1 MDEDR
6 IADVLKSERMGHEV
20 PGMRGVY
27 SHVSDAMRAE
37 LTAALQERWETSLR
51 KTARLAPR
59 SIVPVLDAQL
69 AAQGGSPEQDR
80 LPNRS
85 QNRTQ
90 IGAVEADEQEIGL

>member
-1 MDEDR
+1 
-6 IADVLKSERMGHEV
+6 MGHEV

-51 KTARLAPR
+51 DRARLAPR

-69 AAQGGSPEQDR
+69 AAQGASPNKIGSQIAPKIGHTPGQLR
-80 LPNRS
+80 PRS
-85 QNRTQ
+85 RK
-90 IGAVEADEQEIGL
+90 